1 MIFLLVNDDGI
12 KSKRLQFTKSILSKY
27 GKVYT
32 VAPKLEQSGKSM
44 SITLDKIP
52 YEKIDDFTYAVDGTP
67 VDCISFAIFGLKLKP
82 DYVISGIN
90 EGFNIGIDT
99 VYSGTVGAAFQAH
112 YYGYKA
118 IAFSGDSK
126 GTKNVIKYFD
136 STLNYIFTHNISSID
151 YVLNVN
157 FPKEKFNDKA
167 EITFTEPY
175 FVKMRLVAN
184 VMESSF
190 YTYREIL
197 ENDIPENSD
206 VYALRHGNISIS
218 KLYLNR

>member
-12 KSKRLQFTKSILSKY
+12 KAKRLEYTKSILSKY

-44 SITLDKIP
+44 SITLSKIP
-52 YEKIDDFTYAVDGTP
+52 YEKLDDYTYAVDGTP
-67 VDCISFAIFGLKLKP
+67 VDCVSFAIFGLKLKP

-90 EGFNIGIDT
+90 EGFNIGVDT

-112 YYGYKA
+112 YYGYKT
-118 IAFSGDSK
+118 IAFSGDAK
-126 GTKNVIKYFD
+126 GTENVKKYFE
-136 STLNYIFTHNISSID
+136 STLKYLFANNVSSKD
-151 YVLNVN
+151 HVVNVN
-157 FPKEKFNDKA
+157 FPKEKFSEEAK
-167 EITFTEPY
+167 ISFTEPY

-197 ENDIPENSD
+197 EDEIPENSD

-218 KLYLNR
+218 KLYLSR